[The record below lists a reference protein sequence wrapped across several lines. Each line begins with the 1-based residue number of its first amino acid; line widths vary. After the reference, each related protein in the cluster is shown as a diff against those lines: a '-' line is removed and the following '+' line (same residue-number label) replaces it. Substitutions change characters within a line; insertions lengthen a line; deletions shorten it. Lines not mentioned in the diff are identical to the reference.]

1 MAASTVLPGGA
12 PLANQNARVHGLY
25 ARYVPLAD
33 LQEALNVPLDDLQL
47 EIALVR
53 RSLAELVG
61 AKLSPGEYVP
71 LLRQAVG
78 ALSSLM
84 KAQRALSGANDDDD
98 IGAVLGEMGL

>member
-61 AKLSPGEYVP
+61 AKLGPAEYVP
-71 LLRQAVG
+71 LLKQAVG
-78 ALSSLM
+78 ALASLM